1 MSGDD
6 TNHCKVWES
15 DCPLPV
21 EAVETN
27 VDQEIEYEKS
37 APSADL
43 AYPVYFVSIFY

>member
-1 MSGDD
+1 MSGGN
-6 TNHCKVWES
+6 TNHRKVREC

-21 EAVETN
+21 EAVEAN
-27 VDQEIEYEKS
+27 VDQEIENEKS